1 VVLTLMDDV
10 RNVLAQDAYNPV
22 SDPVDPYLQITL
34 PSTGVYRISVK
45 ERRSFIGHSACFYQM
60 SVDLGPS
67 GSNNSF
73 GTATPVLLP
82 RSVSG
87 TVSPAGDA
95 DFYKWTLLQ
104 SGTLT
109 ADLDAKEHLLSYLNG
124 TLGLYNVSGMVSL
137 NSSTPDPQLT
147 VSVPAATYAISVSGT
162 ISGSPQEEAYYTL
175 YLDADSDGDG
185 LVLPN
190 DNCPTISNPGQEDQD
205 QDGVGNVCDNCP
217 TVFGPDQTDHD
228 GDGLGDPCDPD
239 DDNDGLSDDFER
251 SIYTDP
257 YLADTD
263 GDGLTDYQEVAYD
276 GNPNSYDPYVG
287 DLNALYWDTDFDG
300 YSDLTDPIPLT
311 HNFNDGDLAPL
322 GASDGVIDI
331 ADVLIALRI
340 ATGTLQP
347 TLLELSHA
355 DLYPAG
361 APDGVINLSDVLV
374 LMQQLP

>member
-1 VVLTLMDDV
+1 
-10 RNVLAQDAYNPV
+10 
-22 SDPVDPYLQITL
+22 
-34 PSTGVYRISVK
+34 
-45 ERRSFIGHSACFYQM
+45 
-60 SVDLGPS
+60 
-67 GSNNSF
+67 
-73 GTATPVLLP
+73 
-82 RSVSG
+82 
-87 TVSPAGDA
+87 
-95 DFYKWTLLQ
+95 
-104 SGTLT
+104 
-109 ADLDAKEHLLSYLNG
+109 
-124 TLGLYNVSGMVSL
+124 
-137 NSSTPDPQLT
+137 
-147 VSVPAATYAISVSGT
+147 
-162 ISGSPQEEAYYTL
+162 
-175 YLDADSDGDG
+175 
-185 LVLPN
+185 
-190 DNCPTISNPGQEDQD
+190 
-205 QDGVGNVCDNCP
+205 VGNVCDNCP